1 MVVFA
6 CTDSQYN
13 FNAMVYYIDKVKP
26 DKGHGFEYDD
36 HGLYVSLTCCL
47 PDHPGHW
54 WSLCDWLLSR
64 KCLLVTLSLSLSLG
78 QDNRDNRLPPGH
90 PGCSVTRTKHIQ
102 MSDGQICRMY
112 TVR

>member
-36 HGLYVSLTCCL
+36 HGLCMILTCCL

-64 KCLLVTLSLSLSLG
+64 KCLLVTLSLSLSLWVRITG
-78 QDNRDNRLPPGH
+78 ITGYHL
-90 PGCSVTRTKHIQ
+90 VTLAAASPAQNT
-102 MSDGQICRMY
+102 D
-112 TVR
+112 